1 VEITGVLVDL
11 TDDRTGKKSFTFT
24 IGRTPDN
31 GIEFDLL
38 TTDNILYLDEKK
50 FRHQKYYIT
59 DVELDQQNGVLTKT
73 VSASHVFS
81 VLLVNNR
88 VDDSV

>member
-1 VEITGVLVDL
+1 MSSKDGEQVVEITGVSVDL

-38 TTDNILYLDEKK
+38 TTDNILYLDEKSSVTK
-50 FRHQKYYIT
+50 NIT
-59 DVELDQQNGVLTKT
+59 LQTWSSINKMGC
-73 VSASHVFS
+73 
-81 VLLVNNR
+81 
-88 VDDSV
+88 